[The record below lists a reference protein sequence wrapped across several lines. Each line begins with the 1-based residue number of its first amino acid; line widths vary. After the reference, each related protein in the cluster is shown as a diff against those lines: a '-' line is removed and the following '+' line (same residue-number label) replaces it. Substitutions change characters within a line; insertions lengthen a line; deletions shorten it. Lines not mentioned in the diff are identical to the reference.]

1 MLVIGMLIMVVVLFI
16 ISTLSTVL
24 VISLKNKHK
33 EDDKD

>member
-1 MLVIGMLIMVVVLFI
+1 MLVIGMIIMVIVLFI

>member
-1 MLVIGMLIMVVVLFI
+1 MLVIGMIIMVIVLFI
-16 ISTLSTVL
+16 ISSLSTVL